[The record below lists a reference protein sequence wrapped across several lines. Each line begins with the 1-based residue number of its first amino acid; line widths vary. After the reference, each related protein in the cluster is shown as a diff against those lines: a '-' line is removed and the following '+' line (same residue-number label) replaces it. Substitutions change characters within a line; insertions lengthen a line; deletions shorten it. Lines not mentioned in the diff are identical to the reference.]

1 MKNAYSHS
9 VYLILRARNTLP
21 PHLPLPAVLARSILL
36 LISDKFSSSFLYPQP
51 SPPITLG
58 ILLSFLFF
66 FFLRSFFT
74 LTQGGPKLFVTII
87 FIIHSVNPL
96 FMLFIEC
103 TPVYLFQ
110 RPHHHYHHAHA
121 HTHTHA
127 QPRTHTHTHT
137 HIHTPSPLADFMHCS
152 YFIRHN
158 RLIFRQSLSLLFS

>member
-1 MKNAYSHS
+1 M
-9 VYLILRARNTLP
+9 LRARNTLP

-58 ILLSFLFF
+58 ILLLFLFL

-103 TPVYLFQ
+103 KPVNLFQ
-110 RPHHHYHHAHA
+110 RPHHHYHHA
-121 HTHTHA
+121 
-127 QPRTHTHTHT
+127 RTHTHTHSHAHTRT
-137 HIHTPSPLADFMHCS
+137 HTLTHTPSPLADLMHCS

-158 RLIFRQSLSLLFS
+158 RLIYRQSLSLLFSW